1 MRRPV
6 LKMLALALIG
16 TAVSAHAQEYPT
28 RPITMVVPFAAGGP
42 TDTVGRMIAQSM
54 STRLKQ
60 QVIIENTAGAG
71 GTIAAARVARAAPDG
86 YTLFLHHIGQSTAP
100 SPACARL
107 TLSPLAFM

>member
-16 TAVSAHAQEYPT
+16 TAVSAQAQEYPT

-60 QVIIENTAGAG
+60 QG
-71 GTIAAARVARAAPDG
+71 GFEHVC
-86 YTLFLHHIGQSTAP
+86 LHP
-100 SPACARL
+100 
-107 TLSPLAFM
+107 